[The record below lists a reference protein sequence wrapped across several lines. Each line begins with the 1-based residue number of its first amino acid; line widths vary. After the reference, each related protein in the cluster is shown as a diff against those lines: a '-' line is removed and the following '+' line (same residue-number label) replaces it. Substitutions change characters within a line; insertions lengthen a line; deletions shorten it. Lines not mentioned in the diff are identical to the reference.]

1 MDRKILA
8 FDLDGTLLNANHEIT
23 KNTLQVIKTLKS
35 LGHHIV
41 IITGRSFNACTY
53 YSKLIGADYTIAC
66 NGAFTFNNRDNT
78 IYNKLPLEKGLSR
91 QILKLLYDK
100 KNHLKI
106 QWDSIATYYSN
117 NITPFESF
125 YINNYKRDFP
135 EDLFN
140 HRIIE
145 EYEQYEVLKD
155 CDEEIFQIFF
165 HPIDNCKKM
174 YREALIELNQFSNV
188 NIVDFKSD
196 CTDINHSSAT
206 KGNGLKSLAD
216 SLQISRKQVVVFGD
230 GDNDISMFEYAG
242 LAVAMENACDEI
254 KELSHMVT
262 DNHDK
267 EGVANALQKI
277 FKLKASTI

>member
-1 MDRKILA
+1 MDKKILA
-8 FDLDGTLLNANHEIT
+8 FDLDGTLLNARHEIT

-53 YSKLIGADYTIAC
+53 YAKLIEADYTIAC
-66 NGAFTFNNRDNT
+66 NGAFTYNNSDNT
-78 IYNKLPLEKGLSR
+78 VYNKLPLDKDLSR
-91 QILKLLYDK
+91 KILKLLYDK

-135 EDLFN
+135 EDIFN
-140 HRIIE
+140 HKIVK
-145 EYEQYEVLKD
+145 EYEELVD

-165 HPIDNCKKM
+165 HPMGNHKDM
-174 YREALIELNQFSNV
+174 YHKVLNELNQFDNV

-196 CTDINHSSAT
+196 CTDINHSLAT
-206 KGNGLKSLAD
+206 KGNGLKSLAK
-216 SLQISRKQVVVFGD
+216 LLHISRKEVVVFGD
-230 GDNDISMFEYAG
+230 GDNDISMFKYAG
-242 LAVAMENACDEI
+242 LAVAMENACQEV

-262 DNHDK
+262 DNHDE

-277 FKLKASTI
+277 FKLKSSTTY